1 MKLIH
6 TSKYT
11 YLYSEKSQKGSEIWK
26 HVVNSYSFL
35 ELGHVEDLFFAF
47 FAILA
52 CKKEKIAK
60 CKNSLTNTDF
70 LSKQSV

>member
-1 MKLIH
+1 MVSH

-35 ELGHVEDLFFAF
+35 ELGHVEDLFLLFSLFLQERKRKLQNA
-47 FAILA
+47 
-52 CKKEKIAK
+52 KIR
-60 CKNSLTNTDF
+60 
-70 LSKQSV
+70 